1 MLKVITW
8 FSTGLMLPWNPV
20 FHQII
25 MHLLT
30 VSYVLPRLLND
41 ITWPKEPTH
50 ICCGVVIL
58 GKRHQL
64 AVNWVWWHDNEGNT
78 PSSSNHFQGMRFCLP
93 DPGLQRF
100 ANGTVSLQRYCNKVE
115 CRYTYRDT
123 YIYERKKKVIPMFKR
138 FILFSN
144 SLANFLYV
152 YKN

>member
-1 MLKVITW
+1 MFVW
-8 FSTGLMLPWNPV
+8 FSIGLMPPRNPV
-20 FHQII
+20 FDLII

-58 GKRHQL
+58 GKRYQF
-64 AVNWVWWHDNEGNT
+64 AVYWVWRHDCKGNT
-78 PSSSNHFQGMRFCLP
+78 PGSSNHFQGMRFCLP

-100 ANGTVSLQRYCNKVE
+100 ANGTVSLQRYGNQVE

-123 YIYERKKKVIPMFKR
+123 YIYKIKKKVIL
-138 FILFSN
+138 LF
-144 SLANFLYV
+144 
-152 YKN
+152 